1 MRNAW
6 HVENANKQADCVW
19 DYVEGADDL
28 DISLPTEE
36 QVEEW
41 KANGLITDF
50 ESTLLLNG
58 MTVNS

>member
-1 MRNAW
+1 MSNAA

-19 DYVEGADDL
+19 NFIEGAPDL
-28 DISLPTEE
+28 DTSLPTEE

-41 KANGLITDF
+41 RENGLITDF